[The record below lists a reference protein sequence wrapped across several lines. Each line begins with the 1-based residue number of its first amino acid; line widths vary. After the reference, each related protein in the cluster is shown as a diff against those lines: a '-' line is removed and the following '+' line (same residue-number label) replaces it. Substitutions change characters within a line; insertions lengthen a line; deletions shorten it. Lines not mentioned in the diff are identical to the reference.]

1 MIPTFTVQ
9 DIFVMMQTLNTKT
22 LIGFSNPFEH
32 LTKYEI
38 EREWEKTYKK
48 LHKLNLIDLV
58 DKEIKLEENFGNALW
73 IMSRTNMVV
82 EIIKDGTEKSY
93 FYFSKDHVVECKEND
108 DSEFTLYVHGTPDYV
123 WNNVIYPRML
133 LGVESRSNG
142 EGETILIPTSS
153 YNSWVKARSITDVQN
168 LESINSGE
176 NWKSVSSQLD
186 AALKSMVH
194 NNRLMVFFKE
204 DNHWVIEGMHVLT
217 SPRNNWT
224 FKMVK
229 KDNKELL
236 EGKQS
241 SNLEIVSEI
250 LDVLVRMQNQKTTLN
265 K

>member
-38 EREWEKTYKK
+38 EKEWEKTYKK

-58 DKEIKLEENFGNALW
+58 NKEIKLEENFGNALW

-82 EIIKDGTEKSY
+82 EIIKDGNQKSY

-108 DSEFTLYVHGTPDYV
+108 ESEYTLYVHGTPDHV

-133 LGVESRSNG
+133 VGVESHSSKAS
-142 EGETILIPTSS
+142 ETIFVPPAA
-153 YNSWVKARSITDVQN
+153 YNEWVKAGTVIDVQT
-168 LESINSGE
+168 LETINSRG
-176 NWKSVSSQLD
+176 NWKYISSKLD
-186 AALKSMVH
+186 YALKNMIH

-204 DNHWVIEGMHVLT
+204 DSHWVIEGMHVLT
-217 SPRNNWT
+217 SSNNNWT
-224 FKMVK
+224 FKMIQ

-241 SNLEIVSEI
+241 TNLDIVSEI
-250 LDVLVRMQNQKTTLN
+250 LEVLVRVQDKKVTMN

>member
-32 LTKYEI
+32 LTKYEM

-58 DKEIKLEENFGNALW
+58 NKEIKLEEKFGNALW

-82 EIIKDGTEKSY
+82 EILKDGRQKSY
-93 FYFSKDHVVECKEND
+93 FYFSKDHVVECKEN
-108 DSEFTLYVHGTPDYV
+108 EEGEYTLYVHGTPDHV

-133 LGVESRSNG
+133 VGVESQSASA
-142 EGETILIPTSS
+142 GETIFISTAA
-153 YNSWVKARSITDVQN
+153 YNSWVKARTVTDVYS
-168 LESINSGE
+168 LEAINSGE
-176 NWKSVSSQLD
+176 NWKRVSSQLD
-186 AALKSMVH
+186 AALKSMIH

-204 DNHWVIEGMHVLT
+204 DSNWVIEGMHVLT
-217 SPRNNWT
+217 SPNNNWT
-224 FKMVK
+224 FQMIQK
-229 KDNKELL
+229 NNQELL

-241 SNLEIVSEI
+241 TNVDIVSEI
-250 LDVLVRMQNQKTTLN
+250 LEVLVRIQDKKVTI

>member
-1 MIPTFTVQ
+1 MIPTFTVH

-48 LHKLNLIDLV
+48 LHKLNLIDLI

-82 EIIKDGTEKSY
+82 EIIKDGNQKSY
-93 FYFSKDHVVECKEND
+93 FYFSKDHVVECKENEE
-108 DSEFTLYVHGTPDYV
+108 SEYTLYVHGTPDHV

-133 LGVESRSNG
+133 VGVESHTVEVDES
-142 EGETILIPTSS
+142 IFVPTAA
-153 YNSWVKARSITDVQN
+153 YNAWVKAGAVTDVQS
-168 LESINSGE
+168 LEAINSKE
-176 NWKSVSSQLD
+176 NWNRISSQLD
-186 AALKSMVH
+186 AALKSMIH

-204 DNHWVIEGMHVLT
+204 DAHWVIEGMHVLT
-217 SPRNNWT
+217 SPNNNWT
-224 FKMVK
+224 FKMIQ

-241 SNLEIVSEI
+241 SNLDIVSEI
-250 LDVLVRMQNQKTTLN
+250 LEVLVRMQKQKATI

>member
-38 EREWEKTYKK
+38 EKEWEKTYKK
-48 LHKLNLIDLV
+48 LHMLNLIDLV

-82 EIIKDGTEKSY
+82 EIIKDGNQKSY

-108 DSEFTLYVHGTPDYV
+108 ESEYTIYVHGTPDHV

-133 LGVESRSNG
+133 VGVESHSAKAS
-142 EGETILIPTSS
+142 ETIFVPPAA
-153 YNSWVKARSITDVQN
+153 YNEWVKTGAVTDDKSLKIN
-168 LESINSGE
+168 NSGE
-176 NWKSVSSQLD
+176 NWKRLSSQLD
-186 AALKSMVH
+186 AALKSMIH

-204 DNHWVIEGMHVLT
+204 DANWVIEGMHVLT
-217 SPRNNWT
+217 SPNNNWT
-224 FKMVK
+224 FKMIQ

-241 SNLEIVSEI
+241 TNLDIVSEI
-250 LDVLVRMQNQKTTLN
+250 LEVLVRVQHQKASI

>member
-38 EREWEKTYKK
+38 EKEWEKTYKK
-48 LHKLNLIDLV
+48 LQKINLIDFV
-58 DKEIKLEENFGNALW
+58 NEEIKLEENFGNALW

-82 EIIKDGTEKSY
+82 EIIKDGNLKNY
-93 FYFSKDHVVECKEND
+93 FYFSKEHVVECKENE
-108 DSEFTLYVHGTPDYV
+108 DSEFTLYVHGKPDHV

-133 LGVESRSNG
+133 VGVESHSADA
-142 EGETILIPTSS
+142 GETIFVPTAD
-153 YNSWVKARSITDVQN
+153 YNTWVKAGSVTDVQS
-168 LESINSGE
+168 LEGINPGE
-176 NWKSVSSQLD
+176 NWKRVTSHLN

-204 DNHWVIEGMHVLT
+204 DARWVIEGMHVLT
-217 SPRNNWT
+217 SPNNNWT
-224 FKMVK
+224 FKMIK
-229 KDNKELL
+229 KDNIELL

-241 SNLEIVSEI
+241 SNLDIVSEI
-250 LDVLVRMQNQKTTLN
+250 LDVLVRMQNQQAMIK
-265 K
+265 

>member
-38 EREWEKTYKK
+38 ERIWEKTYKK

-82 EIIKDGTEKSY
+82 EIMKDGNQKSY
-93 FYFSKDHVVECKEND
+93 FYFSKDHVVECKENEE
-108 DSEFTLYVHGTPDYV
+108 SEYTLYVHGAPDHV

-133 LGVESRSNG
+133 VGVAKHSVTVS
-142 EGETILIPTSS
+142 ETIFVPPAA
-153 YNSWVKARSITDVQN
+153 YNAWVKAGSVTDVQSLEAIN
-168 LESINSGE
+168 LGE
-176 NWKSVSSQLD
+176 DWKRISSQLD
-186 AALKSMVH
+186 AALKSMIH

-204 DNHWVIEGMHVLT
+204 DANWVIEGMHVLT
-217 SPRNNWT
+217 SPNNNWT
-224 FKMVK
+224 FKMIRQ
-229 KDNKELL
+229 DNKELL
-236 EGKQS
+236 EGRQS
-241 SNLEIVSEI
+241 TNLDIVSEI
-250 LDVLVRMQNQKTTLN
+250 LEVLVRMQAKKATI

>member
-38 EREWEKTYKK
+38 EKEWEKTYKK

-82 EIIKDGTEKSY
+82 EIIKDGNLKSY
-93 FYFSKDHVVECKEND
+93 FYFSKDHVVECKENEE
-108 DSEFTLYVHGTPDYV
+108 SEYTLYVHGTPDHV

-133 LGVESRSNG
+133 VGVESKTVNVG
-142 EGETILIPTSS
+142 ESIFVPTAT
-153 YNSWVKARSITDVQN
+153 YNAWVNAGTVTDVQS
-168 LESINSGE
+168 LESINSGQ
-176 NWKSVSSQLD
+176 NWKRISSQLD
-186 AALKSMVH
+186 VALKNMIH

-204 DNHWVIEGMHVLT
+204 DAHWVIEGMHVLT
-217 SPRNNWT
+217 SPNNNWT
-224 FKMVK
+224 FKMIQ

-241 SNLEIVSEI
+241 TNLAIVSEI
-250 LDVLVRMQNQKTTLN
+250 LDVLVRMQKQEATIK
-265 K
+265 